1 MSAPPDPDDFPSP
14 ALGSEMPFREL
25 LRATPDAM
33 LVADLDGLIVLA
45 NDRVVDVFGYR
56 PEELLGQPIEVLVP
70 ARLRGGHAAHRQR
83 YQGTPTPRPMGSEL
97 ALSGVRRDGSEFPV
111 EISLSPLHTTQRTL
125 VLAAVRDVTEKR
137 RVEGA
142 LRQAMREA
150 EAANQELESF
160 SYSVAHDL
168 RSPLR
173 SIDGFSLALL
183 EDYGDKLDDEGR
195 AMLARVRAA
204 AGRMAQLIDDLL
216 GLSRVTRAE
225 LRRERVDLSALAE
238 EVVARLRG
246 TEPERRVD
254 VQIEPGLEV
263 LGDAALLRIALEN
276 LLANAWKFSA
286 KRPVAH
292 LVVGARAESAERAY
306 FVRDDG
312 AGFDMTYANKLF
324 GAFQRLHKQSE
335 FDGTGVGLAT
345 VSRIVRRHGGRVWA
359 EGQVDQGA
367 TFYFTLPGGTLDG

>member
-1 MSAPPDPDDFPSP
+1 MSAPSDPDVSASS
-14 ALGSEMPFREL
+14 ALGSEMPFQEL

-33 LVADLDGLIVLA
+33 LVVDSEGRIVLA
-45 NDRVVDVFGYR
+45 NDRVEDVFGYH
-56 PEELLGQPIEVLVP
+56 PDELVGQPIEVLVP
-70 ARLRGGHAAHRQR
+70 ARLRGGHVEHRQR
-83 YQGTPTPRPMGSEL
+83 YHQRPTPRPMGSEL
-97 ALSGVRRDGSEFPV
+97 ALFGVRKSGHEFPV
-111 EISLSPLHTTQRTL
+111 EISLSPLRTAQRTL
-125 VLAAVRDVTEKR
+125 VLAAVHDVTEKR

-142 LRQAMREA
+142 LRKAMLEA
-150 EAANQELESF
+150 EAANHELESF

-173 SIDGFSLALL
+173 SIDGFSLALV

-238 EVVARLRG
+238 EVVARLRAS
-246 TEPERRVD
+246 EPERRVEVKIEAGLD
-254 VQIEPGLEV
+254 VS
-263 LGDAALLRIALEN
+263 GDAALLRIALEN

-292 LVVGARAESAERAY
+292 IAVEARAHGAERAY
-306 FVRDDG
+306 LVRDDG
-312 AGFDMTYANKLF
+312 AGFDMAYANKLF

-335 FDGTGVGLAT
+335 FDGTGIGLAT

-367 TFYFTLPGGTLDG
+367 TFYFTLPGGGLDG

>member
-1 MSAPPDPDDFPSP
+1 
-14 ALGSEMPFREL
+14 
-25 LRATPDAM
+25 
-33 LVADLDGLIVLA
+33 
-45 NDRVVDVFGYR
+45 
-56 PEELLGQPIEVLVP
+56 
-70 ARLRGGHAAHRQR
+70 
-83 YQGTPTPRPMGSEL
+83 MGSEL

-246 TEPERRVD
+246 TEPERRGGRAD
-254 VQIEPGLEV
+254 R
-263 LGDAALLRIALEN
+263 A
-276 LLANAWKFSA
+276 
-286 KRPVAH
+286 
-292 LVVGARAESAERAY
+292 GAR
-306 FVRDDG
+306 G
-312 AGFDMTYANKLF
+312 AGGMRRCSGSRSRTCWPTPGNSRPN
-324 GAFQRLHKQSE
+324 GRSRTWSWVPVQRAPSVLTSSV
-335 FDGTGVGLAT
+335 TMARAST
-345 VSRIVRRHGGRVWA
+345 
-359 EGQVDQGA
+359 
-367 TFYFTLPGGTLDG
+367 